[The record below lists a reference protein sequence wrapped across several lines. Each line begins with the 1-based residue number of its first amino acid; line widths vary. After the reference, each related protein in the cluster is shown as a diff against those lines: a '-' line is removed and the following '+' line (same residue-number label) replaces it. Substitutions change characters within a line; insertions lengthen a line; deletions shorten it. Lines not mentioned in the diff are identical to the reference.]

1 MKNLKLFNL
10 TLLIFLIV
18 SCGGGSESGGGE
30 REGEAPTPSIPAS
43 GISAY
48 SEVNKEYKMGKD
60 FTKIDNPLLVKQDG
74 IVEVM
79 EVFWYGCGACYSFD
93 GPVNG
98 WKKTLSNDIEFSK
111 LPITWAA
118 IHQRHAALYYTIEAL
133 GLSESAHA
141 AVFVAIH
148 KEKNFLDSDIAV
160 IKFLKGFGVAPETS
174 EAYLKSFAVKQKVS
188 RGIKIAKQLKLSST
202 PMLIVD
208 GSYVISPKR
217 SYEEMFKVAEYV
229 VEMQRSRS

>member
-10 TLLIFLIV
+10 TLLAISIF
-18 SCGGGSESGGGE
+18 SFSGV
-30 REGEAPTPSIPAS
+30 ANA
-43 GISAY
+43 
-48 SEVNKEYKMGKD
+48 EYKMGKD
-60 FTKIDNPLLVKQDG
+60 YTRIDNPLPVKQDG
-74 IVEVM
+74 VVEVM
-79 EVFWYGCGACYSFD
+79 EVFWYGCGACYTFD

-98 WKKTLSNDIEFSK
+98 WKKTLPNDVDFSK

-133 GLSESAHA
+133 NLSESAHS

-148 KEKNFLDSDIAV
+148 KEKNFLNSDKSI

-202 PMLIVD
+202 PMLIID
-208 GSYVISPKR
+208 GTYIITQKDHLKKCLKLQN
-217 SYEEMFKVAEYV
+217 ML
-229 VEMQRSRS
+229 

>member
-1 MKNLKLFNL
+1 MKNFKLFNI
-10 TLLIFLIV
+10 TLLLLSIF
-18 SCGGGSESGGGE
+18 SF
-30 REGEAPTPSIPAS
+30 S
-43 GISAY
+43 GIA
-48 SEVNKEYKMGKD
+48 NAEYKMGRD
-60 FTKIDNPLLVKQDG
+60 YTRIDNPLPVKQDG

-79 EVFWYGCGACYSFD
+79 EVFWYGCGACYTFD

-98 WKKTLSNDIEFSK
+98 WKKTLAYDVKFSK
-111 LPITWAA
+111 LPITWQA

-133 GLSESAHA
+133 DLPESAHS
-141 AVFVAIH
+141 AVFVSIH
-148 KEKNFLDSDIAV
+148 KEKNFLNSDKAI

-188 RGIKIAKQLKLSST
+188 RGVKIAKQLRLSST
-202 PMLIVD
+202 PMLIID
-208 GSYVISPKR
+208 GSYIISPKR